1 MHIPVTVVFFPG
13 HSRSRP
19 EPGHDL
25 SERLALAQVDGG
37 QQGLLPGVQL
47 PPGRPD
53 RNPVPADDPGQRI
66 AVAPATLGLGSP
78 LLRERTTTPTQALLL

>member
-1 MHIPVTVVFFPG
+1 MHIPVTVVFIPG

-19 EPGHDL
+19 EPGRDL
-25 SERLALAQVDGG
+25 GERLALAQVDED

-53 RNPVPADDPGQRI
+53 RDLVPADDPGQRS
-66 AVAPATLGLGSP
+66 AVTPASRGLGSP